1 MDVFVKIVQLLLS
14 LSILVLFHEFGHFLF
29 AKLFKTRVEKFYM
42 FFNPWF
48 SLFKFKK
55 GETEYGIGWL
65 PLGGYVKIAGMIDE
79 SMDTAQM
86 RKPAQ
91 PWEFRSKP
99 AWQRLLI
106 MLGGVMVNVVF
117 AFLIYIMVLY
127 TWGETYLPAEN
138 VKYGV
143 VCDPLFEKMGM
154 QTGDIV
160 VSLDSVK
167 VERFSDILADM
178 TLDHPQTVQV
188 EREGKLISLDIPET
202 FTADLLALSSKNNR
216 VRLLVPRQL
225 MDSIYVAEFADY
237 SAAYDAGIRKGDKI
251 LAVNGRTFRFYDEF
265 TDMLAA
271 NADSRVETKVLRGKD
286 TLQFAFDLGNDGKFG
301 IYFGST
307 ERLEL
312 AFRKYSF
319 GEAIPAGIA
328 KGAQTISSYLKQLKL
343 IFSPRVEAYKSVG
356 GVMMMGS
363 IFPGV
368 WDWQIFWELTA
379 FISIMLAV
387 VNILPIPALD
397 GGHVLFLLYEVIT
410 RRKPGEKF
418 MEYAQITGMM
428 ILLGL
433 FILANVNDIVRFF
446 G

>member
-106 MLGGVMVNVVF
+106 MLGGVMVNVVL

-202 FTADLLALSSKNNR
+202 FTADLLALSAKNNR

-225 MDSIYVAEFADY
+225 MDSTYVAEFADY

>member
-225 MDSIYVAEFADY
+225 MDSTYVAEFADY

-363 IFPGV
+363 IFPSV